1 MTVSDAQDMSDR
13 AEGTEGKI
21 LLSKEDYEALCNALG
36 RAPNLTEQG
45 CFLNLWSEHCAYRSS
60 TECLKTLPTT
70 GDDVLIGPGDDAA
83 VVSLDDE
90 TVLIIGMES
99 HNHPSYVE
107 PHDGAATG
115 VGGIVRD
122 IISMGGRPIALMD
135 PLYFGPLSSSK
146 NRYLFEHVVA
156 GIGDYGNCIGVPV
169 VRGEVFFDRG
179 YSGNPLVN
187 VVCVGLAP
195 RQRVVTGR
203 SKKAGNSVMLI
214 GSRTGRDGLG
224 GASFASRDLSSSPE
238 EDRPSVQIGDPYT
251 EKLLIEAT
259 LEAIEMGIVESCKD
273 LGAAGLTGAS
283 SELAASGGHGIHITA
298 DNVPLREEGLTT
310 YEILLAESQERMIL
324 EVKPEDEG
332 IIHEIAKKYD
342 INCAKIGVLSD
353 DGKFLVEHGG
363 EVVVDIPIDLLA
375 GGAPSFTRTP
385 EEKKREVEEFV
396 STPIEKLKDV
406 WLRVLSSENIA
417 HKQWVYSQYDHEVQ
431 VRTHVKPGHDA
442 AVLVLDP
449 HVIALSCG
457 CNPRHVGF
465 SPYEGTKLSVLENVT
480 NLACMGASP
489 FCAVNC
495 LNFGNPED
503 NKVYWEFSEAV
514 RGLGDMC
521 RTLNVPVVGGN
532 VSFYN
537 ESEELGTEVLPTP
550 SLGIVGRLNDEFSK
564 MILSGNAS
572 LPSPRAKKNET
583 LLLIGNTYE
592 EMGGSEYSSIVGGG
606 GTPPVF

>member
-1 MTVSDAQDMSDR
+1 M
-13 AEGTEGKI
+13 
-21 LLSKEDYEALCNALG
+21 
-36 RAPNLTEQG
+36 
-45 CFLNLWSEHCAYRSS
+45 
-60 TECLKTLPTT
+60 
-70 GDDVLIGPGDDAA
+70 
-83 VVSLDDE
+83 
-90 TVLIIGMES
+90 
-99 HNHPSYVE
+99 
-107 PHDGAATG
+107 
-115 VGGIVRD
+115 
-122 IISMGGRPIALMD
+122 
-135 PLYFGPLSSSK
+135 
-146 NRYLFEHVVA
+146 
-156 GIGDYGNCIGVPV
+156 
-169 VRGEVFFDRG
+169 
-179 YSGNPLVN
+179 
-187 VVCVGLAP
+187 
-195 RQRVVTGR
+195 
-203 SKKAGNSVMLI
+203 
-214 GSRTGRDGLG
+214 
-224 GASFASRDLSSSPE
+224 
-238 EDRPSVQIGDPYT
+238 
-251 EKLLIEAT
+251 
-259 LEAIEMGIVESCKD
+259 
-273 LGAAGLTGAS
+273 
-283 SELAASGGHGIHITA
+283 
-298 DNVPLREEGLTT
+298 
-310 YEILLAESQERMIL
+310 
-324 EVKPEDEG
+324 
-332 IIHEIAKKYD
+332 
-342 INCAKIGVLSD
+342 
-353 DGKFLVEHGG
+353 
-363 EVVVDIPIDLLA
+363 VDIPIDLLA

-457 CNPRHVGF
+457 CNPRHVGL

-606 GTPPVF
+606 GTPPIFRQEYLNVIELVRVLVQDQLITAVRDLSLGGLASALCKLTEGVGANIQLDGLLPPSVWLFSESYGRVLVSTENPELVLELAQRSGVEARVLGATGGDGVTVEFTEGAVTLSLSEISSALGSLERLMRG